1 MLLERRVSVS
11 LVRALTGF
19 HGGLQH
25 WVRCVLG
32 TGCPG
37 STAGRASDGRI
48 YFTGSARSGDRP
60 TAPLSSFERERERKE
75 NTRSSYRPCSS
86 FPSLPSSQAHFSRR
100 SDAVDSSVNMLV
112 TRTRER
118 ARIVARRRSSWMGLA
133 RKWIINILAGESVIV
148 RCLRTSV
155 EGRVPLSARTF
166 HPSQLFLQAAQLCN
180 RLNLCNES

>member
-1 MLLERRVSVS
+1 MACNTGYAVFSAQG
-11 LVRALTGF
+11 ALAPPQVG
-19 HGGLQH
+19 
-25 WVRCVLG
+25 
-32 TGCPG
+32 PA
-37 STAGRASDGRI
+37 TAGYISLARRDQVTVQLRRSLAS
-48 YFTGSARSGDRP
+48 
-60 TAPLSSFERERERKE
+60 RERERKE

-112 TRTRER
+112 TRTRGR
-118 ARIVARRRSSWMGLA
+118 ARIVARRRGSWMGLA

-155 EGRVPLSARTF
+155 EGRVPLSARAF